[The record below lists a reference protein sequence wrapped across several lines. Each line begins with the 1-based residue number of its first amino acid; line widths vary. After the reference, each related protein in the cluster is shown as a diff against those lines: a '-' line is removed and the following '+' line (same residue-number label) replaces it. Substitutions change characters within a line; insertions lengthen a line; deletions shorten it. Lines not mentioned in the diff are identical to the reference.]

1 MSYVLEALL
10 LHAQQQPEAAALLTA
25 EGELSYAQLAAEVQD
40 FARLLKGTHCH
51 TLGID
56 LDNGKHWVLS
66 DLAALQ
72 LELTA
77 VPIPGFFTPAQV
89 THLLDTAQV
98 DLVVKDRNEAPD
110 DRWHVIPCQQGDL
123 YLYCRPSERRSHAAK
138 ITFTSGSTG
147 QPRGVELSQQAID
160 DTARGIVSAL
170 EPLGLRRHLS
180 VLPLATLL
188 ENIAGLYA
196 PLVNGSEAQIP
207 SLKKVGLT
215 GASLDIDT
223 FVKLLGNTDTDS
235 MILVPQLLTAVV
247 TLSEFGL
254 LDLQH
259 YKMLAVGGGR
269 VSKALLDKAEQFSLP
284 VFEGY
289 GLSECGSVLTLNL
302 PDANRP
308 GSVGRPLPHAEIRIA
323 SSGEIEIRGTVMNGY
338 LSDSTE
344 ESTGDMPDW
353 YATGDLGHLDSDGY
367 LTITGRKKNVFITS
381 YGRNVN
387 PEWVEA
393 ALSQKPAV
401 AQAVAYGEARDHNL
415 ALLWLRFEQSDEQ
428 LAALV
433 AEVNLELPDY
443 AQVHNYIVISEP
455 LPQTLTTANGRV
467 KRAQVIERYLELIE
481 DHYASH
487 NKPNKKPNYSN
498 RPRRLTN
505 VVL

>member
-10 LHAQQQPEAAALLTA
+10 HHAKRQPTAPALLTA
-25 EGELSYAQLAAEVQD
+25 EGELSYAQLADEVQVV
-40 FARLLKGTHCH
+40 ARLLEGTHCH

-56 LDNGKHWVLS
+56 LDNGKHWVLF
-66 DLAALQ
+66 DLAAMQ

-77 VPIPGFFTPAQV
+77 VPIPGFFTATQI
-89 THLLDTAQV
+89 THLLDNAQV
-98 DLVVKDRNEAPD
+98 DLVVKDRDETPGEG
-110 DRWHVIPCQQGDL
+110 WKVIPCQQGGL
-123 YLYCRPSERRSHAAK
+123 YLYYRPSTRRSHAAK

-147 QPRGVELSQQAID
+147 QPRGVELGQQAID

-170 EPLGLRRHLS
+170 KPLGLHRHLS

-196 PLVNGSEAQIP
+196 PLVNGSEVQIP
-207 SLKKVGLT
+207 SLKKVGLA

-223 FVKLLGNTDTDS
+223 FVELLGSAEADS
-235 MILVPQLLTAVV
+235 MILVPQLLTAIV

-254 LDLQH
+254 LNLQR

-302 PDANRP
+302 PNAYRA
-308 GSVGRPLPHAEIRIA
+308 GSVGRPLPHAEIKI
-323 SSGEIEIRGTVMNGY
+323 SGSGEIEIRGTVMDGY
-338 LSDSTE
+338 LSDSTNDC
-344 ESTGDMPDW
+344 TGLMPEW
-353 YATGDLGHLDSDGY
+353 YPTGDLGYLDDDGF
-367 LTITGRKKNVFITS
+367 LHITGRKKNVFITS

-401 AQAVAYGEARDHNL
+401 AQAVAYGEGRDHNL
-415 ALLWLRFEQSDEQ
+415 ALLWLRFDQTDEQ

-443 AQVHNYIVISEP
+443 AQVHHYIVISEP
-455 LPQTLTTANGRV
+455 LPQTLVTANGRV
-467 KRAQVIERYLELIE
+467 KREAVIDRYLDLIE
-481 DHYASH
+481 DHYVFTSQRI
-487 NKPNKKPNYSN
+487 SQQ
-498 RPRRLTN
+498 T
-505 VVL
+505 

>member
-10 LHAQQQPEAAALLTA
+10 HHATQQPDATAVLTA
-25 EGELSYAQLAAEVQD
+25 EGKLSYAELAGEVRD
-40 FARLLKGTHCH
+40 FARLLEGTHCH
-51 TLGID
+51 TVGID
-56 LDNGKHWVLS
+56 LDNGKDWVLS
-66 DLAALQ
+66 DLAAMQ

-77 VPIPGFFTPAQV
+77 VPIPGFFTTAQV
-89 THLLDTAQV
+89 THLLDAAQV
-98 DLVVKDRNEAPD
+98 DLLVRDRNASPGEE
-110 DRWHVIPCQQGDL
+110 WQVIPCQQRDL
-123 YLYCRPSERRSHAAK
+123 YLYHRLSKRRSHAAK

-147 QPRGVELSQQAID
+147 QPRGVELSQQAIN

-170 EPLGLRRHLS
+170 EPLCLRRHLS

-207 SLKKVGLT
+207 SLKKVGLS
-215 GASLDIDT
+215 GAALEIGT
-223 FVKLLGNTDTDS
+223 FVELLGNAEADS
-235 MILVPQLLTAVV
+235 MILVPQLLTAIV
-247 TLSEFGL
+247 TLSEIGL
-254 LDLQH
+254 LNLQN

-269 VSKALLDKAEQFSLP
+269 VSKALLDKAAQFGLP

-302 PDANRP
+302 PNANRP
-308 GSVGRPLPHAEIRIA
+308 GSVGRPLPHAEIRI
-323 SSGEIEIRGTVMNGY
+323 SSSCEVEIHGSVMNGY
-338 LSDSTE
+338 LSDSADD
-344 ESTGDMPDW
+344 STSNVPDW
-353 YATGDLGHLDSDGY
+353 YPTGDLGHLDSDGF
-367 LTITGRKKNVFITS
+367 LHITGRKKSVFITS

-415 ALLWLRFEQSDEQ
+415 ALLWLRFEQNDEQ

-443 AQVHNYIVISEP
+443 AQVHDYMVITEP
-455 LPQTLTTANGRV
+455 LPQWLMTANGRV
-467 KRAQVIERYLELIE
+467 KREQVIERYLALIE
-481 DHYASH
+481 DHYEPNQSH
-487 NKPNKKPNYSN
+487 GL
-498 RPRRLTN
+498 RRLTN
-505 VVL
+505 VIL